1 MMISRYAK
9 PKEGLMRMLAFLPV
23 GGTLPQDVW
32 QSRHRF
38 LLGLT
43 WLHAGVIGLVGV
55 ICGYRWDFRP
65 AALFDDQSLL
75 HVLGEALFVSA
86 CALVANWSNLAR
98 SVRASFVGFGLIS
111 ASAIFVHLS
120 GGYIELHFHFF
131 VMLVFLALYQDCV
144 TFGLAILYVA
154 LHHGVVGVLWADHVY
169 NHAAAINAPWTWA
182 GIHAFFVLFASVG
195 SIIAWR
201 FNESAY
207 ARTKLILDSAGEGI
221 FGLDRQGKVSFSNQ
235 VATRMF
241 AEANAQIIGKELRH
255 LVEHTKADGSSFA
268 KGVSPILAPLE
279 DGVPREA
286 GDEIF
291 RLSDGRCLP
300 VDYTSTPIVERGEVT
315 GVVVNVRDISRR
327 KQAEQQALR
336 SSEQFRA
343 FSESANDA
351 IIAADSRGNIIY
363 FNPSAERIFGHRTQD
378 VIGKPL
384 ILLMPERFHKACETG
399 IARFLSSGQGRVI
412 GKTVE
417 VTGRRKDESE
427 FSMELSLAIW
437 KTDRD
442 TFFSC
447 IARDITERKRAQE
460 DLENTATALAGS
472 NKELEQ
478 FAYVA
483 SHDLQEPLRMITSY
497 TTLLGKRY
505 AGKLD
510 KDADEFI
517 GFAVDGAKRMQCVIN
532 DLLTFSRVGTRGKD
546 LAPTDCE
553 AVLAKTLHTLH
564 FAAQASGATITHDKL
579 PTVMGD
585 ETQIGQLLQNLI
597 GNGLKYHNSERPAI
611 HIGARQDGASWLFSF
626 TDNGIGIDPQYSET
640 IFVIFQQLHTRQEY
654 EGTGIGLAVCKKIVE
669 RHGGK
674 IWVDSTPGQG
684 STFSFTLPLPSGS
697 EHANREMG
705 GSLPN

>member
-1 MMISRYAK
+1 MISRYAT
-9 PKEGLMRMLAFLPV
+9 PKERLIRMLAFLPV
-23 GGTLPQDVW
+23 GGTLTQDMW
-32 QSRHRF
+32 LSRHRF

-65 AALFDDQSLL
+65 AAIFDDQSLL
-75 HVLGEALFVSA
+75 HVLSEALVVSA
-86 CALVANWSNLAR
+86 CALVASWPKLAR
-98 SVRASFVGFGLIS
+98 SARASFVGFGLIS
-111 ASAIFVHLS
+111 SSAIFVHLS

-131 VMLVFLALYQDCV
+131 VMLVFLALYQDWV
-144 TFGLAILYVA
+144 PFGLAIAYVA
-154 LHHGVVGVLWADHVY
+154 LHHGVVGVLWAEHVY

-201 FNESAY
+201 FNEAAY

-235 VATRMF
+235 VATRML
-241 AEANAQIIGKELRH
+241 AAADAQIIGKELRH
-255 LVEHTKADGSSFA
+255 LVDHTKADGSSFS

-279 DGVPREA
+279 DGVPRQA

-291 RLSDGRCLP
+291 RLNDGRSLP

-315 GVVVNVRDISRR
+315 GVVVNVHDVTRR

-351 IIAADSRGNIIY
+351 IIAADSWGNIIY
-363 FNPSAERIFGHRTQD
+363 FNPSAERIFGHRAQE

-384 ILLMPERFHKACETG
+384 TLLMPERFHTACQTG
-399 IARFLSSGQGRVI
+399 IARFLASGQGRVI

-417 VTGRRKDESE
+417 VTGRKKDESE
-427 FSMELSLAIW
+427 FAMELSLATW
-437 KTDRD
+437 KTDGD

-460 DLENTATALAGS
+460 DLENTATALACS

-497 TTLLGKRY
+497 TSLLRRRY

-510 KDADEFI
+510 NDADEFI
-517 GFAVDGAKRMQCVIN
+517 GYAVDGAKRMQGLIQ

-553 AVLAKTLHTLH
+553 AVLAKTL
-564 FAAQASGATITHDKL
+564 QALEITARETAATITHDKL

-585 ETQIGQLLQNLI
+585 ETQLGQLLQNLI
-597 GNGLKYHNSERPAI
+597 SNGIKYRNSRPPVI
-611 HIGARQDGASWLFSF
+611 HIEARRDEASWLFSVK
-626 TDNGIGIDPQYSET
+626 DNGIGIDPQYAEK
-640 IFVIFQQLHTRQEY
+640 IFVIFQRLHTRDEY

-669 RHGGK
+669 RHHGK
-674 IWVDSTPGQG
+674 IWVESELGKG
-684 STFSFTLPLPSGS
+684 SNFHFTLP
-697 EHANREMG
+697 A
-705 GSLPN
+705 